1 MVVFPGSKNLIFCSY
16 IVEVAIAVAIHVN
29 ERPFV
34 VVNYLKIHQKIE
46 STIIGPSNTYRVSML
61 SSNKDIEGAYLTKW

>member
-1 MVVFPGSKNLIFCSY
+1 
-16 IVEVAIAVAIHVN
+16 VAIAVAIHVN